1 LTREVGLGIQGNRS
15 ANDYARIAAMAEDY
29 GFDVL
34 SVFSDFL
41 YQPAIGPLLILAQHS
56 KTVRLGP
63 ACLNPFTLHPTEIA
77 GQIAMLDQVSDG
89 RAYLGLARGT
99 WLEQAGMTPDR
110 PVRALREAAEIV
122 DRLLRHDPSG
132 YRGEIFSLARGASLQ
147 YETRRPRIPLLI
159 GTWSPQIA
167 ALAGEIADEV
177 KIGGSANPA
186 MVGRMRSMI
195 EVGTARARRP
205 PESVGIVV
213 GAVTVVDE
221 DAGRARAAAEAAA
234 RMYIDVVAALD
245 RSASASDISTPLD
258 NFAFAGSPE
267 MIAERAK
274 GLFEAGAMRVEF
286 GAPHGLDQE
295 QGIRLLGE
303 RVLPRLRR

>member
-15 ANDYARIAAMAEDY
+15 VKDYARIAAMAEDY
-29 GFDVL
+29 GFDVVT
-34 SVFSDFL
+34 VFSDFL
-41 YQPAIGPLLILAQHS
+41 YQPAIAPLLILAQHS
-56 KTVRLGP
+56 KTIRLGP

-99 WLEQAGMTPDR
+99 WLEQAGMTPHR
-110 PVRALREAAEIV
+110 PVRALREAAAIV
-122 DRLLRHDPSG
+122 DLLLRHDARG
-132 YRGEIFSLARGASLQ
+132 YRGEIFSLAPGATLQ
-147 YETRRPRIPLLI
+147 YETRRPRVPLLI

-167 ALAGEIADEV
+167 ALAGEIADEL
-177 KIGGSANPA
+177 KIGGTANPA

-213 GAVTVVDE
+213 GAVTVVDD
-221 DAGRARAAAEAAA
+221 DAGKARAAAESAA
-234 RMYIDVVAALD
+234 RMYIDIVARLDSSRSSPGSTVALD
-245 RSASASDISTPLD
+245 D
-258 NFAFAGSPE
+258 FAFAGSPE
-267 MIAERAK
+267 MIAERANL
-274 GLFEAGAMRVEF
+274 LFDAGARRVEF

-303 RVLPRLRR
+303 RVLPRLRH

>member
-1 LTREVGLGIQGNRS
+1 
-15 ANDYARIAAMAEDY
+15 
-29 GFDVL
+29 
-34 SVFSDFL
+34 
-41 YQPAIGPLLILAQHS
+41 
-56 KTVRLGP
+56 
-63 ACLNPFTLHPTEIA
+63 
-77 GQIAMLDQVSDG
+77 
-89 RAYLGLARGT
+89 
-99 WLEQAGMTPDR
+99 
-110 PVRALREAAEIV
+110 
-122 DRLLRHDPSG
+122 
-132 YRGEIFSLARGASLQ
+132 
-147 YETRRPRIPLLI
+147 
-159 GTWSPQIA
+159 
-167 ALAGEIADEV
+167 
-177 KIGGSANPA
+177 
-186 MVGRMRSMI
+186 MI